1 MKLSDLKGKRQLAAL
16 SKIMALADKLA
27 DDEDAKRLLEA
38 ARGEGGQVRAI
49 LAYGSPIIDRYSD
62 EIIDVLAYVSGV
74 DPADYAEN
82 GNILADAVS
91 LLTEDQEAL
100 DFLSLRQTGS
110 GGASSGTA

>member
-16 SKIMALADKLA
+16 SKIMSLADKLA

-38 ARGEGGQVRAI
+38 ARGEAGQVRAI

-62 EIIDVLAYVSGV
+62 EIIDVLAHIAGT
-74 DPADYAEN
+74 DPKDYAEH
-82 GNILADAVS
+82 GDVLADAIS

-100 DFLSLRQTGS
+100 SFLSPLQTSNGD
-110 GGASSGTA
+110 GSSGTA